1 MYRTNK
7 FLTLFVLVALLVSAC
22 QPIVAPGS
30 ETAPTAGKAYLPRF
44 EPAECSYPI
53 PEGDKIECG
62 YLIVPE
68 DRSQTGGP
76 TIRVHVVNF
85 KSRSDNPAPDPI
97 FLLPG
102 GPGSSRGLYLYLWTA
117 APVGETMRANRDVIM
132 LEQRGANYSEPAFYC
147 PEMEADLAAVA
158 GMSFAEEIQWSQ
170 AAVRACYDRLR
181 QEGQQLA
188 AYSAL
193 AGAADVADL
202 RIALGYDAVNIYGVS
217 YGALPALHLLRDY
230 PAGLRTVIVDSP
242 WPPEVNEMNEMLNVT
257 TGMLSSIFQ
266 ACAADPVCDEAYPD
280 LATVF
285 TQVLASLREK
295 PVSVTVEDEAANAY
309 SITIDDLKFIQ
320 HIRET
325 GFAGDN
331 FTGVPAAIY
340 AAQQGDFVPAA
351 KTWLS
356 YLNGRHGATGPG
368 TGATSL
374 GLYYSVEC
382 AQNGGTASVDQTK
395 AIYDASGATASLIDY
410 AEQFWVEDTLAVC
423 SYWPVTQPKPALAT
437 APAQGDTPT
446 LFVANSYD
454 IFYAPSWSRE
464 AAKQLTNGYFYELP
478 SSHGAVLT
486 ECGMDLIAQFLA
498 DPTQAPDASCIDEM
512 PMNWVLPE

>member
-1 MYRTNK
+1 MVRVNR
-7 FLTLFVLVALLVSAC
+7 LFIILLLVALILSAC
-22 QPIVAPGS
+22 QPIQAPMPG
-30 ETAPTAGKAYLPRF
+30 ALPEKVSTYTPRY
-44 EPAECSYPI
+44 EPADCPYEI
-53 PEGDKIECG
+53 PAGEKMECG

-68 DRSQTGGP
+68 DRSQPDGP
-76 TIRVHVVNF
+76 TIRVQVMNF

-102 GPGSSRGLYLYLWTA
+102 GPGSSRGLYLFLWTA
-117 APVGETMRANRDVIM
+117 APVGEMMRASRDVIM
-132 LEQRGANYSEPAFYC
+132 LEQRGANFSEPAFYC
-147 PEMEADLAAVA
+147 PEMEANLSTLA
-158 GMSFAEEIQWSQ
+158 GMSFAEESQWSQ
-170 AAVRACYDRLR
+170 TAYRACYDRLV

-193 AGAADVADL
+193 EGAADVADL
-202 RIALGYDAVNIYGVS
+202 RIALGYDEVNIYGIS
-217 YGALPALHLLRDY
+217 YGTLPALHLLRDY

-257 TGMLSSIFQ
+257 TGMLGSIFT
-266 ACAADPVCDEAYPD
+266 ACTADPVCDEAYPD

-295 PVSVTVEDEAANAY
+295 PVSVTVEDEAANSY
-309 SITIDDLKFIQ
+309 TVTVDDLKFIQ

-331 FTGVPAAIY
+331 FTAVPAAIY
-340 AAQQGDFVPAA
+340 AAHEGDFVPAA

-368 TGATSL
+368 TDATSL

-382 AQNGGTASVDQTK
+382 AQNGGAANVDQTK
-395 AIYDASGATASLIDY
+395 AIYAQSGANASLIDY
-410 AEQFWVEDTLAVC
+410 AEQYWIEDTLAVC
-423 SYWPVTQPKPALAT
+423 SYWPVTQPKPALAA
-437 APAQGDTPT
+437 APAQGDIPT

-454 IFYAPSWSRE
+454 IFYAPAWSRE
-464 AAKQLTNGYFYELP
+464 AVKHLTNGYFYELP

-486 ECGMDLIAQFLA
+486 ECGLDLMSQFLA
-498 DPTQAPDASCIDEM
+498 DPTQAPDASCIDAM
-512 PMNWVLPE
+512 TPTWVLPE